1 MAFRPNTKGNYVFS
15 AFVLLLVTVLL
26 SVQGRAQV
34 AQAAFTGSV
43 SDASGAVIPDAQ
55 ISIKNVPARAARN
68 LAFDT
73 AGFYLAP
80 NLQASAAE
88 RQASGINPLMPPER
102 ELAMKIKGPFTLAG
116 VGDILIR
123 HPFGQLA
130 EPGFQNLVK
139 HLRDADIGFANV
151 EGTLIDYDN
160 FPHPLGNGL
169 PKGVLA
175 DLKSMGIR
183 MVSTANNHSLD
194 SYEAGVFETI
204 RILNAGDIAHAGT
217 GGDLQQA
224 RAPAFL
230 NTPKGVVGLVGVYS
244 IAYPG
249 FQPHLVPGVDEE
261 PTPGELPSSAATYR
275 NGDQGGHPGTNV
287 LRVTPNYSVS
297 TEEMAALRKIRDSAY
312 SHRDEV
318 PGAVPPVPA
327 NEPKDRLSWLGQS
340 YKVGGKPGEITY
352 QMNSGDLKEILRS
365 IRNGKQNSDFMLV
378 TIHCHQNNY
387 VYQQYGFDHE
397 VPDFLAEFAHRAIEN
412 GADAVIGHGVHTI
425 RPVEIYKGKPIFYGL
440 SEFAWQAPESSIP
453 QNPGGEATDA
463 EVRFRPG
470 SEMDRLN
477 RSETLENLLAE
488 SRYENGRLV
497 EVRLYPGD
505 LGQDRSRPLSRR
517 GIPMMPSPEMAQ
529 RVLEKMQRLSQ
540 PFGTTITIENGV
552 GVIRVPHE
560 ESETPRPQAD

>member
-15 AFVLLLVTVLL
+15 VFVLLLVTVLL

-55 ISIKNVPARAARN
+55 ISIKNVPARVARN
-68 LAFDT
+68 LAVDT

-80 NLQASAAE
+80 SLPAPAAE
-88 RQASGINPLMPPER
+88 GQEAGGNALMPPER

-169 PKGVLA
+169 PKGVLS

-217 GGDLQQA
+217 GGDLQEA

-397 VPDFLAEFAHRAIEN
+397 VPDFLAEFAHRAIDN

-477 RSETLENLLAE
+477 KSETLENLLAE

>member
-1 MAFRPNTKGNYVFS
+1 MIAGTPMKIRGFL
-15 AFVLLLVTVLL
+15 AFVTFGVILLV
-26 SVQGRAQV
+26 SARIYPQV
-34 AQAAFTGSV
+34 SGATFTGSV
-43 SDASGAVIPDAQ
+43 SDASGPVNPDAQ
-55 ISIKNVPARAARN
+55 ISIKNVATAVTRN
-68 LAFDT
+68 LAADT

-80 NLQASAAE
+80 NLPAPAAE
-88 RQASGINPLMPPER
+88 GQAPGINPLMPPER

-139 HLRDADIGFANV
+139 HLRDADVGFANV

-169 PKGVLA
+169 PKGALT

-183 MVSTANNHSLD
+183 MVTTANNHSLD

-204 RILNAGDIAHAGT
+204 RILDAGDIAHAGT
-217 GGDLQQA
+217 GGNLQEA

-261 PTPGELPSSAATYR
+261 STPGELPSSAATYR
-275 NGDQGGHPGTNV
+275 NGDQGGRPGANV
-287 LRVTPNYSVS
+287 LDVTPNYSVS
-297 TEEMAALRKIRDSAY
+297 TEEMAALRKMRDSVY

-340 YKVGGKPGEITY
+340 YKIGGKPGEITY
-352 QMNSGDLKEILRS
+352 QMNPRDLTEILRS
-365 IRNGKQNSDFMLV
+365 IRNGKQYSDFMLV

-397 VPDFLAEFAHRAIEN
+397 VPDFLAEFAHRAIDN

-425 RPVEIYKGKPIFYGL
+425 RPVEIYKGKPFFYGL
-440 SEFAWQAPESSIP
+440 SEFAWQAPQASIP
-453 QNPGGEATDA
+453 QNPGGEATDG
-463 EVRFRPG
+463 ETRYRPG

-477 RSETLENLLAE
+477 RPETLENLLAE
-488 SRYENGRLV
+488 SHYENGRLV
-497 EVRLYPGD
+497 EVCLYPG
-505 LGQDRSRPLSRR
+505 R
-517 GIPMMPSPEMAQ
+517 GIPMMPSPEMAK
-529 RVLEKMQRLSQ
+529 RVLEKVQRLSQ
-540 PFGTTITIENGV
+540 PFGTKIAIENGV
-552 GVIRVPHE
+552 GMIRVPHQ
-560 ESETPRPQAD
+560 ESEAPGATGSQAH

>member
-1 MAFRPNTKGNYVFS
+1 MAFRPKSKGNYVFS
-15 AFVLLLVTVLL
+15 VFVWLVVTVLL
-26 SVQGRAQV
+26 SVQGYAQV
-34 AQAAFTGSV
+34 PSATVTGSV
-43 SDASGAVIPDAQ
+43 GDVSGAVIPHAQ
-55 ISIKNVPARAARN
+55 ISTKNVAATVARN
-68 LAFDT
+68 LAVDP
-73 AGFYLAP
+73 AGFGLAP
-80 NLQASAAE
+80 SLQVSAAE
-88 RQASGINPLMPPER
+88 GQAPGVDPLMPPER

-139 HLRDADIGFANV
+139 HLRDADIGFANL

-160 FPHPLGNGL
+160 FAHPLGNGL

-183 MVSTANNHSLD
+183 MVSTANNHFLD

-217 GGDLQQA
+217 GGNLQEA

-275 NGDQGGHPGTNV
+275 NGDQGGRPGANV

-297 TEEMAALRKIRDSAY
+297 TEEMAALRKMRDSVY

-318 PGAVPPVPA
+318 PGAVPPVLA

-352 QMNSGDLKEILRS
+352 QMNSGDLTEILRS
-365 IRNGKQNSDFMLV
+365 IRNGKQNSDFMIV

-397 VPDFLAEFAHRAIEN
+397 VPDFLAEFAHRAIDN

-440 SEFAWQAPESSIP
+440 SEFAWQAPQSSIP

-463 EVRFRPG
+463 EARYRPG

-477 RSETLENLLAE
+477 KPETLENLLAE
-488 SRYENGRLV
+488 SQYENGRLV

-505 LGQDRSRPLSRR
+505 LGQDQSRPLSRR
-517 GIPMMPSPEMAQ
+517 GIPLMPSPEMAK
-529 RVLEKMQRLSQ
+529 RVLEKVQRLSQ
-540 PFGTTITIENGV
+540 PFGTKIAIENGV
-552 GVIRVPHE
+552 GVIRVPH
-560 ESETPRPQAD
+560 